1 MEAELGRKIQVA
13 LCKTGARV
21 WRNNVGLGWIGKAI
35 HCNGDVILKDA
46 RPLHSG
52 LCEGS
57 SDFIGIYRGRFL
69 AVEVKTA
76 RGVISEAQGNFIKM
90 VNDNGGIAFVA
101 RSEQQALEEL
111 NAANLRLR

>member
-1 MEAELGRKIQVA
+1 MEADLGRKIQVA
-13 LCKTGARV
+13 LCKAGARI
-21 WRNNVGLGWIGKAI
+21 WRNNVGLGWIGEAI
-35 HCNGDVILKDA
+35 HCGSDIILKKS

-57 SDFIGIYRGRFL
+57 SDFIGIYKGRFL

-76 RGVISEAQGNFIKM
+76 TGRTLALQDDFIKM

-101 RSEQQALEEL
+101 HSEKEALEKL
-111 NAANLRLR
+111 NEIYLRM